1 MHARLLVAALALAAT
16 LAAAQGASA
25 QSWPTKPIRLIVGFA
40 SGGPTDTLARTVA
53 DNLTAVLPQPTV
65 VENKPGAAGN
75 LAAETAAKSPPDG
88 HSLFLGAM
96 GPFSV
101 NQALYDKLGY
111 DPYKDWLPITVVAKT
126 PFLLSV
132 NPAMPVKSIAEFI
145 DHAKKNPGKINHSS
159 PGVGTMP
166 QLAAELFRM
175 QAGFDSSNTQYR
187 SSPLMLNAVIQGE
200 VQWTVDVPLTS
211 LPQYQTGKIRVLA
224 TTAPQRLPSLPDVPT
239 LAELGFPDVIATG
252 WFAVAAPA
260 GTPAA
265 IIDRLNAEIV
275 AGLATEATKTR
286 LAALGFDPA
295 PMTPAQTAKFF
306 ADEGL
311 RWTKVIQANNIR
323 AE

>member
-1 MHARLLVAALALAAT
+1 MHARHWAGALAILAAS
-16 LAAAQGASA
+16 AAFDHASA
-25 QSWPTKPIRLIVGFA
+25 QTWPSKPIRLVIGFA

-53 DNLTAVLPQPTV
+53 DSLTAVLPQPTV

-75 LAAETAAKSPPDG
+75 LAAETAAKAPPDG
-88 HSLFLGAM
+88 HTLFLGAM

-101 NQALYDKLGY
+101 NAVLFDKLPY
-111 DPYKDWLPITVVAKT
+111 DPEKDWLPITVVART
-126 PFLLSV
+126 PFMLGI
-132 NPAMPVKSIAEFI
+132 NPDMPVKTLAEFI
-145 DHAKKNPGKINHSS
+145 AYAKANRGKLNHSS
-159 PGVGTMP
+159 PGVGTTP

-175 QAGFDSSNTQYR
+175 SAGFDSTNTQYR

-211 LPQYQTGKIRVLA
+211 LPQYQAGKIRVLA
-224 TTAPQRLPSLPDVPT
+224 TTAPQRLPAAPDVPT
-239 LAELGFPDVIATG
+239 FAELGFPEVTATG

-265 IIDRLNAEIV
+265 IVDRLNMEITR
-275 AGLATEATKTR
+275 GLATEATKAR
-286 LAALGFDPA
+286 LAALGFEPA
-295 PMTPAQTAKFF
+295 PMTPAETARFF

-311 RWTKVIQANNIR
+311 RWAKVIRANNIK